1 MIGESTTMI
10 FKMFLN
16 LLLKENIKKIVC
28 VSRLTWKNKVYYIKT
43 SDMQYA
49 VKVFKNK
56 HNGTRR
62 FKNEEYFY
70 NYFTKSKL
78 INVPKVIYS
87 KNYLFFSI
95 IITEWLEY
103 PSLKQLINK
112 NGLKKNHK
120 SVEGMF
126 IDLHKIWD
134 LKLNDFYIYSD
145 NNIYNSC
152 NHDIKYLIKKLSSKR
167 RDLKDLYHTIY
178 NIYVGINKNSKFLT
192 NNIINN
198 DISLHEFFVCNDKY
212 YWIDFENFTYGD
224 INSDLAGVFYSLTN
238 SFIEDTDSINYLYK
252 RIEREKYFNKEKFI
266 YYLIE
271 RLLLADY
278 LCKNEIDSNEI
289 SFYLKYIIKM
299 YKKI

>member
-1 MIGESTTMI
+1 M
-10 FKMFLN
+10 
-16 LLLKENIKKIVC
+16 
-28 VSRLTWKNKVYYIKT
+28 
-43 SDMQYA
+43 
-49 VKVFKNK
+49 FKNK
-56 HNGTRR
+56 YNGTRR
-62 FKNEEYFY
+62 FKNEKYFY

-87 KNYLFFSI
+87 KKYLFFSI

-103 PSLKQLINK
+103 PSLKKLINK

-120 SVEGMF
+120 NVEEMF
-126 IDLHKIWD
+126 IDLHKIWN
-134 LKLNDFYIYSD
+134 LKLNDFNNYSN

-167 RDLKDLYHTIY
+167 TDLKDLYHTIY

-252 RIEREKYFNKEKFI
+252 RIEREKYFNKEKFL

-271 RLLLADY
+271 RVLLADY
-278 LCKNEIDSNEI
+278 LCKNEIDSYEI
-289 SFYLKYIIKM
+289 YFYLKYIIKM